1 LVESID
7 PEFMLCSFSSSKN
20 WAKRPKKGFSVPKIS
35 PKYCQL

>member
-20 WAKRPKKGFSVPKIS
+20 WQNVQKKGLSVPKIS
-35 PKYCQL
+35 P